1 MVRRHQSLL
10 RKHLRKSDVRKGPR
24 VFHLCTDQRYT
35 WSCRVWTHQTVVPLC
50 RSHHEISVITHKS
63 AFPKWRH
70 SVEFPQQ
77 HSHRPCR
84 APTCLSLH
92 SSCLTPAPQTGWL
105 TQEHQERE
113 SLLFQIEIQH
123 GFVDV
128 TGEGGD
134 YELVT
139 ELIKATSP
147 TRPSVRRED
156 RLCSKSPR
164 LLCLLMIEIGR
175 IFGWELKLGQHG
187 LGRASETSVCLSHA

>member
-1 MVRRHQSLL
+1 MFRRHQSLL
-10 RKHLRKSDVRKGPR
+10 RKHLQKSDVRKEPR

-35 WSCRVWTHQTVVPLC
+35 WSCRAWTHQTVVHLC

-63 AFPKWRH
+63 AYHKWRH
-70 SVEFPQQ
+70 SVEFPQ
-77 HSHRPCR
+77 HRSHRPCR

-105 TQEHQERE
+105 TQEYQERE

-123 GFVDV
+123 GLVDV
-128 TGEGGD
+128 TDGGER
-134 YELVT
+134 LWT
-139 ELIKATSP
+139 CQWANKAKSP
-147 TRPSVRRED
+147 TRQCVSRED
-156 RLCSKSPR
+156 SLCSKSPR

-187 LGRASETSVCLSHA
+187 LGRAFETSVYLFHA